1 MFSSGLSSS
10 VFSTS
15 GFSSLALTQTLP
27 FLPLAQGDIDYD
39 TTRRDEPG
47 LIQALLRGPESSATS
62 VMLVRDGKVAVPHG
76 QGRLGGYDV
85 ARMRLAELPGRYIL
99 GDLAAHPEIIAIYLG
114 AYGSEASAADTR
126 LANTRRHAIALDLTR
141 MFDGSQGLS
150 HSIAPDAAHEGAD
163 DAFDPDNGL
172 DGRAAKPSASLLEQ
186 AADRFDWV
194 DLRAFVPHA
203 SARESGQATNA
214 SALSLWHARQRFC
227 PSCGAAVQPAMGG
240 WAQRCDN
247 EADGNR
253 TLFPRVEPAVIT
265 AIVDAQDRLLLQH
278 NKAWGDS
285 RLFSVSAGFVEAG
298 ENLEHACRREAKEE
312 VGVDVGE
319 VRYLGSQPWPFPSSL
334 MVAFKA
340 RAASTAITVDDIET
354 AEARW
359 LTRDEYTAELA
370 TGRMQA
376 PGKATIARYMIEEW
390 YGREL

>member
-1 MFSSGLSSS
+1 
-10 VFSTS
+10 
-15 GFSSLALTQTLP
+15 
-27 FLPLAQGDIDYD
+27 
-39 TTRRDEPG
+39 
-47 LIQALLRGPESSATS
+47 
-62 VMLVRDGKVAVPHG
+62 MLVRDGKVAVPHG

-99 GDLAAHPEIIAIYLG
+99 SDLAAHPEIIAIYLG
-114 AYGSEASAADTR
+114 VYGSETSAADTR

-141 MFDGSQGLS
+141 MFDGSQGPS

>member
-1 MFSSGLSSS
+1 MA
-10 VFSTS
+10 VFSAK
-15 GFSSLALTQTLP
+15 FSSLALTQTLP
-27 FLPLAQGDIDYD
+27 FLPLSQGDIDYD
-39 TTRRDEPG
+39 TTRREEPG
-47 LIQALLRGPESSATS
+47 LIESLLRGPESPLTS

-76 QGRLGGYDV
+76 QGRLGGYDL

-99 GDLAAHPEIIAIYLG
+99 DELAAHPEIIAIYLG
-114 AYGSEASAADTR
+114 AYGSGTVDS
-126 LANTRRHAIALDLTR
+126 RHHVVALDLTR
-141 MFDGSQGLS
+141 LLDGSQAASRVL
-150 HSIAPDAAHEGAD
+150 APDAAHEGVD

-172 DGRAAKPSASLLEQ
+172 NGRAAQRKASLLEQ

-203 SARESGQATNA
+203 AAREAGQATNA

-227 PSCGAAVQPAMGG
+227 PSCGAVVRPAMGG
-240 WAQRCDN
+240 WAQRCEN
-247 EADGNR
+247 ESDGNR
-253 TLFPRVEPAVIT
+253 TLFPRIEPAVIT
-265 AIVDAQDRLLLQH
+265 SIVDAHDRLLLQH

-340 RAASTAITVDDIET
+340 RAASTEITVDDIET